1 LRRLCLAGG
10 VALNCVANGCV
21 LRDKVFDEIWIQP
34 AAGDAGGALG
44 VALLIWHQL
53 LGKPRHVNAGDD
65 QKGSLL
71 GPRYDDEQ
79 VRAVLDAVGAVYEF
93 HQDEDQLCDL
103 VAELLARQKVVGW
116 FQGRMEFG
124 PRALGARSILADA
137 RSSEMQAT
145 VNLKIKY
152 RESFRPFAPA
162 VLAENAAEYFAI
174 QPGQI
179 SPYMLLTLPVHD
191 NQRLPVAET
200 ERHYVG
206 LDQLKVLRSKIPAV
220 THVDYSARIQTVDP
234 ARHGRFDKL
243 LRRFASRTGCPVLLN
258 TSFNRR
264 GEPLVCTPEEAYRCF
279 MNTEMDALVVERFV
293 LMKHAQCPL
302 EKTAVPTFDTN
313 LPLD

>member
-1 LRRLCLAGG
+1 
-10 VALNCVANGCV
+10 
-21 LRDKVFDEIWIQP
+21 
-34 AAGDAGGALG
+34 
-44 VALLIWHQL
+44 
-53 LGKPRHVNAGDD
+53 
-65 QKGSLL
+65 
-71 GPRYDDEQ
+71 
-79 VRAVLDAVGAVYEF
+79 
-93 HQDEDQLCDL
+93 
-103 VAELLARQKVVGW
+103 
-116 FQGRMEFG
+116 
-124 PRALGARSILADA
+124 
-137 RSSEMQAT
+137 
-145 VNLKIKY
+145 
-152 RESFRPFAPA
+152 
-162 VLAENAAEYFAI
+162 
-174 QPGQI
+174 
-179 SPYMLLTLPVHD
+179 MLLTLPVHD
-191 NQRLPVAET
+191 NQRLPIAET

-293 LMKHAQCPL
+293 LMKHAQRPL